1 MQVIEGRDLH
11 MLVICGNENCIF
23 LFKGQCPLW
32 IASFHGHLNIVKML
46 LAGGANVNQADKVGY
61 A

>member
-1 MQVIEGRDLH
+1 

>member
-1 MQVIEGRDLH
+1 MDSK
-11 MLVICGNENCIF
+11 F
-23 LFKGQCPLW
+23 QCT
-32 IASFHGHLNIVKML
+32 FNVVKPL